1 MEKNTQPYTIDLS
14 YQQLLLEVK
23 SKIRSAQI
31 RAVISANREM
41 LLLYWDIGKS
51 ILEKQQLHGWGSKVV
66 DQLSKDLRMEY
77 PEMEGFSKRNL
88 LYMRQFALAY
98 PDFEFV
104 QASLAQIGW
113 YHNITLLQKCKDETA
128 RLWYAAAALEN
139 GWSRDVLVHQIE
151 SNLYER
157 QGGAPNNFRQTLPRP
172 DSDLAQQTLK
182 DPYIFDF
189 LTLAKE
195 AREKDLET
203 QLMKHITRFLLEL
216 GAGFAFVGNQFIL
229 SIAEDTYKIDL
240 LFYHLKLRCYVA
252 IDLKMGKFK
261 PADAG
266 QMNFYL
272 SALDDLIKSSTDNPS
287 IGIILCKD
295 KKNVVVEYA
304 LRDLNKPIGVSSY
317 LLAEA
322 LPDDLRASIP
332 TVEDFERELNE
343 MDEETAS
350 KETP

>member
-1 MEKNTQPYTIDLS
+1 MELYPTDLS
-14 YQQLLLEVK
+14 YQQLLLEIK
-23 SKIRSAQI
+23 NKIRAAQV
-31 RAVISANREM
+31 RAIAAANREM
-41 LLLYWDIGKS
+41 LFLYWDIGKS
-51 ILEKQQLHGWGSKVV
+51 ILERQKRYGWGSKIV
-66 DQLSKDLRMEY
+66 DQLGEDLRMEY
-77 PEMEGFSKRNL
+77 PEMEGLSKRNL

-98 PDFEFV
+98 PDFVIV
-104 QASLAQIGW
+104 QAALAQISW
-113 YHNITLLQKCKDETA
+113 YHNITLLQKCPNETK
-128 RLWYAAAALEN
+128 RFWYAAAALEN

-151 SNLYER
+151 TNLYER
-157 QGGAPNNFRQTLPRP
+157 QGGAPTNFQATLPKP

-195 AREKDLET
+195 AREKDLEA

-216 GAGFAFVGNQFIL
+216 GTGFAFVGNQFLLPI
-229 SIAEDTYKIDL
+229 EDDTYKIDL

-252 IDLKMGKFK
+252 IDLKMKKFK

-272 SALDDLIKSSTDNPS
+272 SALDDLVKAPTDNPS

-322 LPDDLRASIP
+322 LPDDLQSSLP
-332 TVEDFERELNE
+332 TVEDWERRINE
-343 MDEETAS
+343 VDDDTA
-350 KETP
+350 PN

>member
-1 MEKNTQPYTIDLS
+1 MELHPTDSS
-14 YQQLLLEVK
+14 YQQLLLEIK
-23 SKIRSAQI
+23 NKIRAAQV
-31 RAVISANREM
+31 RAAIAVNQE
-41 LLLYWDIGKS
+41 LLFLYWDIGKTIIQRQETANWGDK
-51 ILEKQQLHGWGSKVV
+51 ILHQLASDLKTEFSK
-66 DQLSKDLRMEY
+66 L
-77 PEMEGFSKRNL
+77 EGFSPTNL
-88 LYMRQFALAY
+88 KYMRQFARAY
-98 PDFEFV
+98 PQFPIG
-104 QASLAQIGW
+104 QAPLDQITW
-113 YHNITLLQKCKDETA
+113 YHNITLLQKCPDETK
-128 RLWYAAAALEN
+128 RFWYAAAALEN

-151 SNLYER
+151 TKLYER
-157 QGGAPNNFRQTLPRP
+157 QGGAPTNFQATLPKP

-189 LTLAKE
+189 LTIAKE
-195 AREKDLET
+195 AREKDLEA

-216 GAGFAFVGNQFIL
+216 GTGFAFVGNQFLLPI
-229 SIAEDTYKIDL
+229 EDDTYKIDL

-252 IDLKMGKFK
+252 IDLKMKKFK

-272 SALDDLIKSSTDNPS
+272 SALDDLVKAPTDNPS

-322 LPDDLRASIP
+322 LPDDLQSSLP
-332 TVEDFERELNE
+332 SVEDWERRMNE
-343 MDEETAS
+343 VDDD
-350 KETP
+350 TPPN